1 MNVHYTI
8 SLYMFNICY
17 NLFTAEHQDLGAVI
31 VGEEPH
37 SINLIPGLYSRESDA
52 Y

>member
-8 SLYMFNICY
+8 SLYVRVQYM
-17 NLFTAEHQDLGAVI
+17 LFTAKHRDLSAVI

-37 SINLIPGLYSRESDA
+37 SINLIPGRCSRESDA